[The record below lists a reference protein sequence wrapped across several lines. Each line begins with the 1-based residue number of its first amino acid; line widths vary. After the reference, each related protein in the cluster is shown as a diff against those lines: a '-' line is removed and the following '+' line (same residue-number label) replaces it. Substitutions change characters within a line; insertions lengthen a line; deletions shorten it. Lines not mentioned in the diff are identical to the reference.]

1 MRLPWAW
8 TLVATVFL
16 VLVFV
21 FAAETPYRRAGV
33 LLTQRDPATG
43 QPQRAPD
50 IGAPDERQHANY
62 VRHLMDG
69 KGFPVFRPGSP
80 DLYETYQAHQPPAY
94 YVLAAAWCKAL
105 GVDPTAGNGS
115 GLRWLNALVGLATLF
130 AVYFGALW
138 GFGREDWAL
147 ASTAWCLLPMVVAL
161 HGAASNDPFLFCV
174 ATWALAL
181 SARAMSKGWSLA
193 LSAGVGAM
201 VGLGLL
207 TKTTAVA
214 LFVPVVLALWFSRRE
229 PGLAVRAALAL
240 GLPLVVAAP
249 WWIRNA
255 SLYGDPLA
263 LRAFN
268 EAFVG
273 SPQAAAF
280 IAAFGAVGY
289 WFGMV
294 LWWTARSLVGVF
306 GYMDVFL
313 FERLGGERSA
323 SVYSALLVLLCFVA
337 IAAAARSRDGDP
349 RPAANGFGWV
359 AAGFGLAVAVLF
371 VRFNA
376 QYFQGQARY
385 LYPALGPIAWLL
397 GAGACRLA
405 GQRSKWAWA
414 VVAAL
419 LLGLNLVA
427 LATLRDGFVL
437 RTSL

>member
-1 MRLPWAW
+1 
-8 TLVATVFL
+8 
-16 VLVFV
+16 
-21 FAAETPYRRAGV
+21 
-33 LLTQRDPATG
+33 
-43 QPQRAPD
+43 
-50 IGAPDERQHANY
+50 
-62 VRHLMDG
+62 
-69 KGFPVFRPGSP
+69 
-80 DLYETYQAHQPPAY
+80 
-94 YVLAAAWCKAL
+94 
-105 GVDPTAGNGS
+105 
-115 GLRWLNALVGLATLF
+115 
-130 AVYFGALW
+130 
-138 GFGREDWAL
+138 
-147 ASTAWCLLPMVVAL
+147 
-161 HGAASNDPFLFCV
+161 
-174 ATWALAL
+174 
-181 SARAMSKGWSLA
+181 
-193 LSAGVGAM
+193 
-201 VGLGLL
+201 
-207 TKTTAVA
+207 
-214 LFVPVVLALWFSRRE
+214 
-229 PGLAVRAALAL
+229 
-240 GLPLVVAAP
+240 
-249 WWIRNA
+249 
-255 SLYGDPLA
+255 
-263 LRAFN
+263 
-268 EAFVG
+268 
-273 SPQAAAF
+273 
-280 IAAFGAVGY
+280 
-289 WFGMV
+289 MV